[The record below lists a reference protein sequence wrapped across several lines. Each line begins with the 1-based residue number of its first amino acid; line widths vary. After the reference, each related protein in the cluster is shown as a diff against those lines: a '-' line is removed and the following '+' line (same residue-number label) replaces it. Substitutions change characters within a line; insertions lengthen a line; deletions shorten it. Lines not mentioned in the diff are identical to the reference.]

1 MRKVIYAFAIAMLV
15 ALIPGA
21 LAFAG
26 GWAVVTLDHL
36 PSQII
41 AKQPVT
47 IGFMVRQHGV
57 APVGELAPTIKA
69 AKLGT
74 NESLTVTAKPDEVR
88 GHYTASIT
96 FPSEGTWS
104 WEIDAFSF
112 PQPMPPLNVLA
123 AAPAKAPL
131 VGQPATTAQPSSNA
145 LAGLPL
151 MVGVVAAIGIAGAL
165 VYWLGTRRRLG
176 LALLVIAAAIGVVG
190 FAFAANQTPSVEPV
204 TAMPD
209 TGAQAEQVELGK
221 GLFVAKGCIVCHQ
234 NKAARELSGNFQ
246 SLSVGPDLSS
256 PKWTTEFLH
265 RWLKDPSAVK
275 PGTQMPTL
283 GLSDSEIAALAAFLT
298 AEK

>member
-1 MRKVIYAFAIAMLV
+1 MKKVIYALAFAMLV

-47 IGFMVRQHGV
+47 IGFMVRGHGV
-57 APVGELAPTIKA
+57 APVGELTPMIKA
-69 AKLGT
+69 AKQGA
-74 NESLTVTAKPDEVR
+74 NESLTVIAKPDEVQ

-104 WEIDAFSF
+104 WEIDAYSF

-123 AAPAKAPL
+123 TAPAK
-131 VGQPATTAQPSSNA
+131 PANMPPAKQAISLSLPVV
-145 LAGLPL
+145 AGLL
-151 MVGVVAAIGIAGAL
+151 GLIAVAGAL
-165 VYWLGTRRRLG
+165 LFWLGTRKRLIP
-176 LALLVIAAAIGVVG
+176 ALLVLLVAIGLAG
-190 FAFAANQTPSVEPV
+190 FILSVSQTMIIEAKAAPAADPTQV
-204 TAMPD
+204 D
-209 TGAQAEQVELGK
+209 QVELGK
-221 GLFVAKGCIVCHQ
+221 ALFVAKGCVVCHQ